1 MSREQLEHERRAGDS
16 LAGSSNNLGVSTRR
30 QFLQGSTATALG
42 VALSAPY
49 FALSSPKSV
58 RAQAPSDRVRLAA
71 IGVGSRGY
79 GNLHEFNGLADVVA
93 ICDIDSEYGI
103 ARVLKNPNIG
113 KKDGDK
119 VTPPDAYDDY
129 RRVLDRDDVDAVS
142 IGTPDHWHTKMA
154 IEAMQAGKH
163 VFCEK
168 PLTLTLEENVLI
180 RAAQKKYGKV
190 FQVGTQQ
197 RSMRSQF
204 MAAAAIIRKGL
215 LGDIRRT
222 TCIIDQGRY
231 SGEIPKCDPPATL
244 DWERWQGQA
253 PLHDYC
259 WENRTE
265 FFSADNFGQGRGHL
279 LFRWWFEYSGGKITD
294 WGAHHVDSALWALG
308 RQQIGTGPVS
318 IDGSDSQF
326 IVPYKD
332 GYPTKDNVYNTPIT
346 FNVRC
351 KFADGSDFDIVSDAK
366 DPNGILFEGTKG
378 RIYVNRDRLSG
389 KPIEDGILSEL
400 TEDDYRALYNGM
412 PIEGHKR
419 NFFTCI
425 RENGVPVS
433 NVEENVLG
441 MHVCHLANIAC
452 RLQRE
457 IKWDPTNEK
466 ILGDELAASF
476 FSREQRKGYELP
488 ALS

>member
-441 MHVCHLANIAC
+441 MHVCHLANIAA
-452 RLQRE
+452 RRNGKLDFDPATEQITNDPEAQALAGRE
-457 IKWDPTNEK
+457 NRAPWPQFV
-466 ILGDELAASF
+466 L
-476 FSREQRKGYELP
+476 
-488 ALS
+488 

>member
-1 MSREQLEHERRAGDS
+1 MSTKRTVAAPVASTPENLKLPLSTSRRK
-16 LAGSSNNLGVSTRR
+16 
-30 QFLQGSTATALG
+30 FLQGAVALGAATA
-42 VALSAPY
+42 VPY
-49 FALSSPKSV
+49 FALSAPKSV
-58 RAQAPSDRVRLAA
+58 AAQAPSDRLRIAG

-79 GNLHEFNGLADVVA
+79 ANISEFNAIGDVVA
-93 ICDIDSEYGI
+93 ICDLDEKYGL
-103 ARVLKNPNIG
+103 ARVLANPKIG

-119 VTPPDAYDDY
+119 VTPPDTYDDY
-129 RRVLDRDDVDAVS
+129 RRVLDRDDIDVVA
-142 IGTPDHWHTKMA
+142 IGTPDHWHTKIA

-197 RSMRSQF
+197 RSMRKQF
-204 MAAAAIIRKGL
+204 MAAAALVRKGL
-215 LGDIRRT
+215 LGDIVRT

-294 WGAHHVDSALWALG
+294 WGAHHIDCALWALD
-308 RQQIGTGPVS
+308 RQTVGSGPVS
-318 IDGSDSQF
+318 IDGSDAMF

-332 GYPTKDNVYNTPIT
+332 GYATKDNVYNTPIT

-351 KFADGSDFDIVSDAK
+351 KFDDGSAFDVVSDAK
-366 DPNGILFEGTKG
+366 DGNGILFEGTKG
-378 RIYVNRDRLSG
+378 KIHVNRERIAG
-389 KPIEDGILSEL
+389 KPIEEGVLSEL
-400 TEDDYRALYNGM
+400 TDDDYLALYNGK
-412 PIEGHKR
+412 PIEWHKG
-419 NFFTCI
+419 NFARCV
-425 RENGVPVS
+425 REGGKPVS

-452 RLQRE
+452 RLKRE
-457 IKWDPTNEK
+457 IHWDSANEK
-466 ILGDELAASF
+466 IVGDELAASF

-488 ALS
+488 TLS

>member
-425 RENGVPVS
+425 RANGVPVS

-441 MHVCHLANIAC
+441 MHVVPLAN
-452 RLQRE
+452 
-457 IKWDPTNEK
+457 
-466 ILGDELAASF
+466 
-476 FSREQRKGYELP
+476 
-488 ALS
+488 